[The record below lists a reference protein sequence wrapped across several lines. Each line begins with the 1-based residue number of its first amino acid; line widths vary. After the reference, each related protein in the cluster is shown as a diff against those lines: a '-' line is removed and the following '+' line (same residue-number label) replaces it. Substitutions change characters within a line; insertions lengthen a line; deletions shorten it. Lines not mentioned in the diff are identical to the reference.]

1 MKKLLFIYLILTGL
15 ISAQSILSLD
25 DALGI
30 AMKNSPQI
38 RQVELNLE
46 NRQQLLKAQ
55 NAALK
60 SNFSLSV
67 NPYSYSYDRRFDRRT
82 NLWYTSENTSSSA
95 LFQIRQPILWTDGTF
110 SVINQ
115 LEWLEGWSDQTTTKN
130 EPWSNNLYLRYE
142 QPIFTYNR
150 TKLELERLELN
161 LENTIINY
169 VLQKLN
175 LEYSVTNTFYQIY
188 GNKLAYDISRE
199 QYANTQNSYNIIK
212 NQVDAGIAAKEELF
226 QAEYDLLSSES
237 SMQTNLVRLE
247 NALDQFKILVGVP
260 IADSID
266 IIGDVSHVTIDV
278 NLDTAITYG
287 LKNRLELRQREI
299 DVQTA
304 YQSLVETMALNEF
317 KGNIS
322 LTYGLQGV
330 NQTYDTIYDDP
341 DLNRQVSLSFDIPLF
356 DWGERKARIKAD
368 EANIQ
373 SSQLSEEEERDD
385 IILNIRQSYREL
397 HNLVNQIRISQQN
410 IKNAELTYEIS
421 LENFKNGDLSALD
434 LNLRQTQ
441 LSEAK
446 IQLTNSIIDY
456 KLALLNL
463 KILSMYDFVKNAP
476 VIPENLLQG
485 FEF

>member
-1 MKKLLFIYLILTGL
+1 MKKLFLIYFIFTGFM
-15 ISAQSILSLD
+15 SAQTILSLD

-30 AMKNSPQI
+30 AMRNSPQI
-38 RQVELNLE
+38 KQVELNLE
-46 NRQQLLKAQ
+46 NRQQLLMAQ

-82 NLWYTSENTSSSA
+82 NLWFTSENTSSSA
-95 LFQIRQPILWTDGTF
+95 LFQIRQPILLTDGTF

-115 LEWLEGWSDQTTTKN
+115 LEWLEGWSDQSQTKN

-142 QPIFTYNR
+142 QPIFTFNR

-161 LENTIINY
+161 LENTMINY

-175 LEYSVTNTFYQIY
+175 LEYSVTNNFFQIY
-188 GNKLAYDISRE
+188 GSKLAYDISRE

-212 NQVDAGIAAKEELF
+212 NQVDAGISAKEELF
-226 QAEYDLLSSES
+226 QAEYDLLDSEAS
-237 SMQTNLVRLE
+237 VQTNLVNLQ
-247 NALDQFKILVGVP
+247 NALDRFKILIGVP

-266 IIGDVSHVTIDV
+266 IIGDVSHVTVDV

-287 LKNRLELRQREI
+287 LENRLELRQREI
-299 DVQTA
+299 DVQAA
-304 YQSLVETMALNEF
+304 YQSLIETMALNEF
-317 KGNIS
+317 KGNLS

-341 DLNRQVSLSFDIPLF
+341 NLNRQVSISFDIPLF

-368 EANIQ
+368 EANIKL
-373 SSQLSEEEERDD
+373 SQLSEGDERDD

-397 HNLVNQIRISQQN
+397 QSLVNQIRIAQQN
-410 IKNAELTYEIS
+410 IKNAELTYEIA
-421 LENFKNGDLSALD
+421 LENFKNGDLKAMELSQ
-434 LNLRQTQ
+434 RQTQ
-441 LSEAK
+441 LSNAK

-463 KILSMYDFVKNAP
+463 KILSMYDFVRQEP
-476 VIPENLLQG
+476 VIPADLLQG
-485 FEF
+485 TES